1 MSKDATKPPSYMT
14 VVSDELSKVR
24 NKNYKEL
31 LFMMFIAHVVSV
43 ERSKAIYNSLHI
55 EYIGFMS

>member
-1 MSKDATKPPSYMT
+1 MNA
-14 VVSDELSKVR
+14 
-24 NKNYKEL
+24 
-31 LFMMFIAHVVSV
+31 FIAHVVSV